1 MATVSTEQLRSL
13 SNDLLNPAT
22 PLHKRFRALFTL
34 KAIGG
39 PEAISTISKGFGDES
54 ALLKHEFAY
63 VLGQMKDQ
71 RAIKKLEEVL
81 SDEKEDPMVR
91 HEVGLPGSR
100 GFRVDSETLGSG
112 SFGSHRSSFVSGCA
126 HKVLLRF
133 ARRRSRDVPNCHRSN
148 TVGKLSRIQTIYL
161 QLCIHFDRS
170 CSPKAVRGRG
180 TN

>member
-1 MATVSTEQLRSL
+1 MASVSPEQLSSL
-13 SNDLLNPAT
+13 SNDLLNPET

-71 RAIKKLEEVL
+71 RAIPKLEEVL

-91 HEVGLPGSR
+91 HEV
-100 GFRVDSETLGSG
+100 RVPS
-112 SFGSHRSSFVSGCA
+112 
-126 HKVLLRF
+126 
-133 ARRRSRDVPNCHRSN
+133 
-148 TVGKLSRIQTIYL
+148 
-161 QLCIHFDRS
+161 
-170 CSPKAVRGRG
+170 
-180 TN
+180 